1 MLDLTSSFCAKCLFG
16 RIIYKK
22 RTATTG
28 QVKVTKKFLE
38 EIIISY
44 LHSIVEKVEQY
55 DIQYSIVVNL
65 DQTLAK
71 FASDSKNILPKAG
84 STNVPIAGTN
94 DKCMIIKT
102 TISLENFYLFS

>member
-1 MLDLTSSFCAKCLFG
+1 M
-16 RIIYKK
+16 
-22 RTATTG
+22 
-28 QVKVTKKFLE
+28 KVTKKFLE

-44 LHSIVEKVEQY
+44 LHSIIEKVEQY

-71 FASDSKNILPKAG
+71 FASDSKNILPKTG
-84 STNVPIAGTN
+84 STNVPITGTN